1 MIDLCSLFGWTYDMK
16 KVSPEVIEARKVR
29 TGEKYL

>member
-16 KVSPEVIEARKVR
+16 KVSPEVIEARVKKL
-29 TGEKYL
+29 EK